1 LPKSRESGRAVP
13 CRAVPLVIGERR
25 CGCVFVRTWST
36 TARNVGGGRC
46 RVHDVVLD
54 EAIVA
59 TIDGLLDGLTIS

>member
-1 LPKSRESGRAVP
+1 
-13 CRAVPLVIGERR
+13 VPLVIGERR